1 MSHQFIKSVQRTLDT
16 LIIKGNLIIL
26 CKVFPLVQI
35 DKLQYYCDLSKK
47 HPSKIIEMK
56 NIPRSLLFT
65 FPHLSC
71 QVLIYIINIY
81 ERPFKCIAKVA
92 LFSLRRTSFY
102 IIQINLFV
110 SFTKWFTFGS
120 ISLSISGVQID
131 SY

>member
-1 MSHQFIKSVQRTLDT
+1 MGIWLFYAKYFL
-16 LIIKGNLIIL
+16 
-26 CKVFPLVQI
+26 LVQI

-47 HPSKIIEMK
+47 HPCKTIEMK

-102 IIQINLFV
+102 IIQINLIV
-110 SFTKWFTFGS
+110 SFTKWFTLGS
-120 ISLSISGVQID
+120 ISLSISGEQID
-131 SY
+131 SH